1 MTSCSGRASNARPYD
16 GFVHICWRA
25 SDVFEEYSP
34 FCRVLSG
41 GVALFHV
48 KYGQQHAVLP
58 MFEKT
63 FVNYDFTPFQHG
75 ENHV

>member
-1 MTSCSGRASNARPYD
+1 VGGLTKASLQGRETCASA
-16 GFVHICWRA
+16 FFCCLEA
-25 SDVFEEYSP
+25 EYSP

-48 KYGQQHAVLP
+48 KFGQQHAVLP